1 MKIGNIYISRKLIL
15 AVVGIV
21 QVLALDYLGVPEGI
35 WQAIA
40 ALIGVLIAG
49 IALEDAGA
57 KSAG

>member
-1 MKIGNIYISRKLIL
+1 
-15 AVVGIV
+15 VGIV
-21 QVLALDYLGVPEGI
+21 QVLALDYLGVPADI

-40 ALIGVLIAG
+40 GLIGVLIAG

>member
-1 MKIGNIYISRKLIL
+1 MVPIYKSRKFWL
-15 AVVGIV
+15 AIVGIV
-21 QVLALDYLGVPEGI
+21 QVLALDYLGVPADI

-40 ALIGVLIAG
+40 GLIGVLIAG